1 MLGFE
6 LIVAHMLGDYLFQND
21 WIANGKHRRAVMN
34 EKDPEKRAKKLG
46 RITLTCLLHVV
57 LYTLAFVLMTR
68 AELTPWFYLSIL
80 VPHFIIDRFDL
91 APKVMDRIG
100 QKGFK
105 QHMAPWS
112 VIIVDNTMHLVCV
125 WISVQVLT

>member
-6 LIVAHMLGDYLFQND
+6 LIVAHMAGDYLLQND
-21 WIANGKHRRAVMN
+21 FIAQGKHRRAVMM
-34 EKDPEKRAKKLG
+34 EGDDVLRAKKLR
-46 RITLTCLLHVV
+46 RISLVCGLHVL
-57 LYTLAFVLMTR
+57 LYTLAFVVCTKAALS
-68 AELTPWFYLSIL
+68 PWFYLSIL

-91 APKVMDRIG
+91 APKLMDRIG

-112 VIIVDNTMHLVCV
+112 VIVVDNTLHLVCIWV
-125 WISVQVLT
+125 SVQVLT